1 MEIPE
6 LPHRTHSD
14 AVTVESLAD
23 GVGIAADNEVF
34 RRRGEPGSGWR
45 RPVMSRPNC
54 WAAVTPGAR

>member
-45 RPVMSRPNC
+45 RPVMSRPT
-54 WAAVTPGAR
+54 VGQR